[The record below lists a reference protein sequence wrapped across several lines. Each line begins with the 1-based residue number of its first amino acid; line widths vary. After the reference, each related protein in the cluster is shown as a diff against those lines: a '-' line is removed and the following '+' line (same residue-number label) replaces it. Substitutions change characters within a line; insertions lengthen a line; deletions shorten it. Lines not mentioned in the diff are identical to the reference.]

1 MSIIGRWL
9 IVDDSS
15 YYIVEGNFEARGYFV
30 LMMSIL
36 NGDIFK
42 EDLITYLSKDKQNFN
57 FSSATANGIM
67 IWANKSSAFLKKSCF
82 LIKNFFFKKKFIFVW
97 AEYFMPNLAVFFMK
111 SFFSCSLSLWSYGIL
126 DVK

>member
-67 IWANKSSAFLKKSCF
+67 IWANKSSAFLKK
-82 LIKNFFFKKKFIFVW
+82 V
-97 AEYFMPNLAVFFMK
+97 VF
-111 SFFSCSLSLWSYGIL
+111 
-126 DVK
+126 